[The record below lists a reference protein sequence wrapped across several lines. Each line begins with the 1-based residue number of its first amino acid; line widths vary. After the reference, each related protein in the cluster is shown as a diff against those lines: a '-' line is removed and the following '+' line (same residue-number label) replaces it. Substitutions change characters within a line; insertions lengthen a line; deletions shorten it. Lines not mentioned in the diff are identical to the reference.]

1 MLDVRLLDVII
12 NKFGGQMIRKLN
24 YTKPVITDLHYDKP
38 EWITNEVIRK
48 EFICLSF
55 ETDTQEV
62 ELFLI
67 HLFGFN
73 QINVDQS
80 IQLSFDEL
88 FKQDEVALSGGIA
101 FFEDEKKY
109 VLPSCCCGLED
120 FLK

>member
-1 MLDVRLLDVII
+1 
-12 NKFGGQMIRKLN
+12 MIRKLN